1 MINEYKKLIKEFK
14 ELVLKKDIEGYHG
27 FRDSIYEQFID
38 DISNHKIKTKKEIEV
53 IAKLLKKELVDKDL
67 KLWFS

>member
-14 ELVLKKDIEGYHG
+14 KILDGKDPEGIHI
-27 FRDSIYEQFID
+27 FRDAIYEDFID
-38 DISNHKIKTKKEIEV
+38 DISNNKIKTKKEIEV

-67 KLWFS
+67 KLWYA

>member
-14 ELVLKKDIEGYHG
+14 KFVDGKDTEGIHI
-27 FRDSIYEQFID
+27 FRDSIYEDFID
-38 DISNHKIKTKKEIEV
+38 DINNNKIKTKKEIEA

-67 KLWFS
+67 KIWYA